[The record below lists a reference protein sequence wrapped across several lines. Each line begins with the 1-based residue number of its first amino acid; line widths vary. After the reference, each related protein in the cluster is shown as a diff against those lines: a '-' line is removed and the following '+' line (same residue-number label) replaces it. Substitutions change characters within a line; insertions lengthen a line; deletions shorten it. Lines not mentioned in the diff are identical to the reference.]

1 MSSLRSTN
9 SSSNTSTTTL
19 AITAAAAVIL
29 SFGCGIGIGTHWLRL
44 RDRERLRHATS
55 RTKKVLQK
63 SQKAALGPRMMSSLL
78 SISNRNNSSSSNTDK
93 KHRQRIIVIGAG
105 NYGTAMA
112 YTAASNPRNHDVV
125 LFMRDEQQCNTLNET
140 GKNPKYLSQY
150 PLNPNGNQVRG
161 IWKEDD
167 LAKELQESSS
177 SPVVVI
183 LSLPCQRTPDWIRDH
198 RHVIPTDAL
207 LVSTSK
213 GLYLKT
219 KQLIGHAILD
229 ALDRAEQPLAFLS
242 GPGFAEE
249 IVKGFPTSVV
259 VASDQLFLAVRMQNL
274 LSNKQSFRVY
284 TSQDPIGVQ
293 LGGALKNPL
302 AVGAGMIAGM
312 GFGINTLS
320 ASVTRASRELADL
333 CIAMGGNPKTIDG
346 LSGIGDLML
355 TCFSS
360 QSRNQR
366 CGQRLMKG
374 ESIEDIQKDFTVE
387 GVATADVAVA
397 YAKMC
402 GLELPLFQVVHA
414 LIHQEVTPEEA
425 VAQLMARPLIQETT
439 RHNVANISM
448 S

>member
-1 MSSLRSTN
+1 MTKTA
-9 SSSNTSTTTL
+9 SNNNNNTL
-19 AITAAAAVIL
+19 AIVVTAVAI
-29 SFGCGIGIGTHWLRL
+29 SFGCGIGFGTYLLRL

-55 RTKKVLQK
+55 RTKTILQK
-63 SQKAALGPRMMSSLL
+63 SQKAALGPLMKTTSILLGPLL
-78 SISNRNNSSSSNTDK
+78 SSSEKNRRNK
-93 KHRQRIIVIGAG
+93 VIVIGAG

-112 YTAASNPRNHDVV
+112 YTAATNQHDVV
-125 LFMRDEQQCNTLNET
+125 LFMRDEQQCQTLNET
-140 GKNPKYLSQY
+140 GRNPKYLSQY
-150 PLNPNGNQVRG
+150 PLNPNGNQIRG
-161 IWKEDD
+161 IWREED
-167 LAKELQESSS
+167 LANELRSKG
-177 SPVVVI
+177 VVVI
-183 LSLPCQRTPDWIRDH
+183 LALPCQRTPDWIRDH
-198 RHVIPTDAL
+198 RHVISPDTL
-207 LVSTSK
+207 LVSTAK

-249 IVKGFPTSVV
+249 IVKGYPTSVV
-259 VASDQLFLAVRMQNL
+259 VASDQLFLAVRIQKL
-274 LSNKQSFRVY
+274 LSNQTSFRVY

-320 ASVTRASRELADL
+320 ACVTRASRELCDL

-387 GVATADVAVA
+387 GVATADVAIA

-402 GLELPLFQVVHA
+402 GLELPLFQVVHD
-414 LIHQEVTPEEA
+414 LIHQELSPEEA
-425 VAQLMARPLIQETT
+425 VAQLMGRPLVQETV
-439 RHNVANISM
+439 RHNGASISM